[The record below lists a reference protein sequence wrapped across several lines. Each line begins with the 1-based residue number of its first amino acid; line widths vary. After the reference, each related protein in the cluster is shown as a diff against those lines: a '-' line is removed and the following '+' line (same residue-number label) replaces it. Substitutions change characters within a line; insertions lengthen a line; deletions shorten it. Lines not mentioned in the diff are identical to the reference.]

1 VSEVAERW
9 TRIADGFTARLDGVP
24 PGAWSNP
31 SPCPDW
37 TAHDVAKH
45 VIDVTRGLF
54 TRLTGGD
61 PTAPDTD
68 EDLVAAWKV
77 ESQAVTAALRDPGRA
92 RTPVKGMGGEQPFE
106 ELASGVMCADTLIHT
121 WDLARAT
128 GQEERLDPGRCAQL
142 LDGMLP
148 LDDVLRKSGQ
158 YGPRVEVPESADVQ
172 TRLLAFIGRRP

>member
-1 VSEVAERW
+1 MSEVAERW

-45 VIDVTRGLF
+45 VIDVTRGLL

-61 PTAPDTD
+61 PTSPDTD
-68 EDLVAAWKV
+68 EDLSAAWKV
-77 ESQAVTAALRDPGRA
+77 ESDAVKNALADPERA
-92 RTPVKGMGGEQPFE
+92 KTEVKGMGGTQPFE
-106 ELASGVMCADTLIHT
+106 ELAGGVMCADTLIHT

-128 GQEERLDPGRCAQL
+128 GQDDRLDPQGMKAAQRFL
-142 LDGMLP
+142 EPNDEMLRTPGGFGQKLDAP
-148 LDDVLRKSGQ
+148 SD
-158 YGPRVEVPESADVQ
+158 ADEQ
-172 TRLLAFIGRRP
+172 TTFLAFVGRKA